1 MAVPARWNSPA
12 LRRLSGC
19 NVLGCGSS
27 PTLVGGAMRW
37 VMGVPGACRG
47 AMRWVMGFP
56 GVCRGVV
63 GVALRVFRWKC
74 DGIGTADS
82 PALVGARCAVGIL
95 GVRRSAA
102 VPADGWRSWPLDGG
116 VRGHCGFRKIKT
128 AGGKAAVRGRGE
140 TGSLFGFKAQGG
152 EEFFHH
158 SDEFVRA
165 EVLRFGRGIVVQVN
179 DDAAVADGHIGVEH
193 LQILNF
199 LHVGFR

>member
-1 MAVPARWNSPA
+1 MEFPDTPA
-12 LRRLSGC
+12 LVGVQCAGLWEFSDACRRRDALGYGGSRRLSGRDA
-19 NVLGCGSS
+19 LGY
-27 PTLVGGAMRW
+27 
-37 VMGVPGACRG
+37 GVPRRLSGRGWSGVASFPVEVRWNWHSGFSGACRG
-47 AMRWVMGFP
+47 AMCCGNPWRSPKCGCTGAVM
-56 GVCRGVV
+56 
-63 GVALRVFRWKC
+63 
-74 DGIGTADS
+74 
-82 PALVGARCAVGIL
+82 
-95 GVRRSAA
+95 

-116 VRGHCGFRKIKT
+116 VRGHCNFRKIKA

>member
-1 MAVPARWNSPA
+1 MEFPDTCRGCDAMGYEI
-12 LRRLSGC
+12 LLRLSGARC
-19 NVLGCGSS
+19 AGLWEFPGACRSVARLYYEILRCSS
-27 PTLVGGAMRW
+27 GRGWSGAASFPVEVRW
-37 VMGVPGACRG
+37 NWHSGFSGACRG
-47 AMRWVMGFP
+47 AMCCGNPWRSPKCGCTGAVM
-56 GVCRGVV
+56 
-63 GVALRVFRWKC
+63 
-74 DGIGTADS
+74 
-82 PALVGARCAVGIL
+82 
-95 GVRRSAA
+95 

-116 VRGHCGFRKIKT
+116 VRGHCNFRKIKA

-179 DDAAVADGHIGVEH
+179 DDAAIADGHIGVEH